1 MPRRPS
7 ITIIALLVTALL
19 FFFFVFSPSSSS
31 SNILQNRQP
40 TAGELKSGQEKPAA
54 LLADAKNYDP
64 IEALGKSGGPSQEL
78 ITGAPIM
85 EHLAN
90 ETIKAELGRASWKL
104 FHTILA
110 QYPVKPTENERE
122 TLSSYIY
129 LFSRVYPC
137 GQCAEHF
144 QKMLKKYPP
153 QTSSREAASQWGC
166 FVHNVVNERLKKPIF
181 DCNEISDKY
190 NCGCGP
196 DDKKNKD
203 ASEDKDATPAKKEA
217 AGTESVLG
225 ETKID
230 HAPNDKVRG
239 G

>member
-7 ITIIALLVTALL
+7 LTLLAVVVTALL

-40 TAGELKSGQEKPAA
+40 TADELKKSPEKPAA
-54 LLADAKNYDP
+54 LLADAKSYDP

-85 EHLAN
+85 EHLTNA
-90 ETIKAELGRASWKL
+90 TIKAELGRASWKL

-110 QYPVKPTENERE
+110 QYPIKPTENERE

-166 FVHNVVNERLKKPIF
+166 FVHNIVNERLRKPIF

-196 DDKKNKD
+196 NDKKNNDEEEVKNT
-203 ASEDKDATPAKKEA
+203 AVAKKTA
-217 AGTESVLG
+217 STTESVLG
-225 ETKID
+225 KTEVD